1 MFRINRNA
9 QALSDLRPRARRAFK
24 ILRPA
29 LVAMRARNPC
39 RRLRTKLE
47 GSNVHFIASSPLH
60 LAGHKMDS
68 RQSPLLKPRL

>member
-47 GSNVHFIASSPLH
+47 G
-60 LAGHKMDS
+60 
-68 RQSPLLKPRL
+68 